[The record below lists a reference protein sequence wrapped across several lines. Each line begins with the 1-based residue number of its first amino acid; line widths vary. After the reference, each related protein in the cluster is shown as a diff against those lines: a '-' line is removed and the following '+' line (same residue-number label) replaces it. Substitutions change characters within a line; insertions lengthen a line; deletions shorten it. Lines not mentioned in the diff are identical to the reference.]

1 MSAMKLLE
9 KLGALRPFQVFWILV
24 GVALTILFIMFL
36 FSGPVANTDPCMSS
50 QGAPEGVNCVDPSM
64 DS

>member
-9 KLGALRPFQVFWILV
+9 KARALRPFQVFWILV

-36 FSGPVANTDPCMSS
+36 SPGPVANTDPCMSP